1 MDVPTLT
8 TRRFTMRSLIESD
21 AKALFPTFS
30 SADQCRF
37 MSQPHFEDIATF
49 SDWLND
55 KEWPGQTWIAID
67 RVTEEVAGRYI
78 AFPGRDDAV
87 LELGYIT
94 ATERQRQGVARE
106 CMTALIAHI
115 FTMGRY
121 RKLYMEI
128 DAENRSSIALA
139 ESLGFLREAYLRQ
152 HETTHNGVCDLLV
165 YGLLIREWRQRQ
177 GEAS

>member
-1 MDVPTLT
+1 MEMRDVQTLT
-8 TRRFTMRSLIESD
+8 TSRFTMRGLIESD

-30 SADQCRF
+30 SAEQCRF

-55 KEWPGQTWIAID
+55 KEWPGRTWIAID
-67 RVTEEVAGRYI
+67 QVSEEVAGRYV
-78 AFPGRDDAV
+78 AFPSRDNGV

-94 ATERQRQGVARE
+94 VVDRQRQGVARE

-115 FTMGRY
+115 FTTGRY

-139 ESLGFLREAYLRQ
+139 ESLGFVREACLRQ

-165 YGLLIREWRQRQ
+165 YGLLIREWRERL
-177 GEAS
+177 G